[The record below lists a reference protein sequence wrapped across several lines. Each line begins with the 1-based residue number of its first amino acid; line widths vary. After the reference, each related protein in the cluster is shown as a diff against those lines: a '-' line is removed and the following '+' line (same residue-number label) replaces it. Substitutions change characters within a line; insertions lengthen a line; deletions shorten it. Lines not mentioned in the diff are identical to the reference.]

1 MGDRPVTVRVLLADD
16 HPVVRAGLRAIL
28 DAEPDL
34 AVVGDCGSGAE
45 AVRLAGALRPD
56 VVLMDL
62 RMPGMDGVAATARIV
77 ADSGCRVVV
86 LTTFDTDSDILR
98 AVEAGAT
105 AYLLKDTPGPELVDA
120 VRAAA
125 RGQTVLAS
133 PVATKL
139 VTAVRRPGLS
149 AREVEVLGLV
159 ARGLSNAAISRELR
173 VSEATVK
180 SHLLHVFSK
189 LDVSDRTAAVT
200 VALARGW
207 LRPATP

>member
-1 MGDRPVTVRVLLADD
+1 MTIRVLLADD
-16 HPVVRAGLRAIL
+16 HPVVRTGLRAIL
-28 DAEPDL
+28 DAEPDVE
-34 AVVGDCGSGAE
+34 VVGECGTGEE
-45 AVRLAGALRPD
+45 AVRLAVQLRPE

-62 RMPGMDGVAATARIV
+62 KMPGLDGAAATERVIAES
-77 ADSGCRVVV
+77 ASRVVV
-86 LTTFDTDSDILR
+86 LTTFDTDGDILR
-98 AVEAGAT
+98 AIEAGAT
-105 AYLLKDTPGPELVDA
+105 AYLLKDTPASDLVDA

-125 RGQTVLAS
+125 RGRTVLAS

-139 VTAVRRPGLS
+139 VGAVRRPGLS
-149 AREVEVLGLV
+149 GREVEVLALV
-159 ARGLSNAAISRELR
+159 AQGLSNAEIGRALG

-207 LRPATP
+207 LPSTSR